1 MRHDAI
7 PAMSRGQRIG
17 LAVVF
22 SWFCLGGIAHFVW
35 PAAFASII
43 PPALPFKMPAVLIT
57 GAFEL
62 LGALGILLPRYRRA
76 AGFGLI
82 ALTLCVTPANVYM
95 WWHAE
100 KFPHVP
106 ESLLLLRLPLQGL
119 LLICI
124 AWSTN
129 LIGAR
134 HRGVS

>member
-1 MRHDAI
+1 MTRCISRSAT
-7 PAMSRGQRIG
+7 RGQRIG
-17 LAVVF
+17 IAVVF

-43 PPALPFKMPAVLIT
+43 PPALPFKMPAVFIT

-62 LGALGILLPRYRRA
+62 LGAFGILLPRFRRA
-76 AGFGLI
+76 AGIGLI

-100 KFPHVP
+100 NFPHVP
-106 ESLLLLRLPLQGL
+106 ETLLLLRLPLQV
-119 LLICI
+119 LLILCI

-134 HRGVS
+134 RHDVS

>member
-1 MRHDAI
+1 MGTGSVT
-7 PAMSRGQRIG
+7 SRSQRLG

-22 SWFCLGGIAHFVW
+22 LWFLLGGIAHFFW

-43 PPALPFKMPAVLIT
+43 PPSLPFKMPAVFIT

-62 LGALGILLPRYRRA
+62 LGAIGIFMPRYRRA
-76 AGFGLI
+76 AGIGLI

-106 ESLLLLRLPLQGL
+106 ETALLLRLPLQVL
-119 LLICI
+119 LIICI

-129 LIGAR
+129 LMGAR
-134 HRGVS
+134 RHGVS